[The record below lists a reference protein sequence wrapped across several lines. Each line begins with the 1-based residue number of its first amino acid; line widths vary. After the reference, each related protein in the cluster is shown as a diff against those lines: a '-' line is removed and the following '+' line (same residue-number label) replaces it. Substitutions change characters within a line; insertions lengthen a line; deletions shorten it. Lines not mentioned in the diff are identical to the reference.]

1 MRNYETLAQ
10 ITTPY
15 DHVYLSPHL
24 DDAVLS
30 CGGAIASY
38 TAAGARVLV
47 ITICT
52 AIPTRDQLGP
62 LAEEFHGD
70 WNLKHEEAVTA
81 RLQEDILAMQR
92 VGADYLWVGALDAI
106 YRKPFQ
112 YDTRETLFGSP
123 LSDDPLYGELA
134 SLFPMVQQHLAGAT
148 FYAPLGVGLHVD
160 HQVTFEVASQVFH
173 GNLALYEDV
182 YYALL
187 PGEVEKRMAMLPGHY
202 IASTVDISN
211 QLQRKIGAIDAYA
224 SQVPELFGGSEA
236 MTTAISAYAERL
248 RPADGSYGERIWLP
262 APATLVS

>member
-1 MRNYETLAQ
+1 MQHYRSLEQ
-10 ITTPY
+10 ISTHY
-15 DHVYLSPHL
+15 QHVYLSPHL
-24 DDAVLS
+24 DDAILS
-30 CGGAIASY
+30 CGGAIASHV
-38 TAAGARVLV
+38 ASGSRVLV

-52 AIPTRDQLGP
+52 AVPTRDQLGP

-81 RLQEDILAMQR
+81 RLQEDVLAMER
-92 VGADYLWVGALDAI
+92 VGADYFWVGALDAI

-112 YDTRETLFGSP
+112 YDTRENLFGTP
-123 LSDDPLYGELA
+123 LSDDPLYGELTR
-134 SLFPMVQQHLAGAT
+134 LLPEVQRQLAGAT

-160 HQVTFEVASQVFH
+160 HQITFEVASQVFS
-173 GNLALYEDV
+173 GNLAFYEDV

-187 PGEVEKRMAMLPGHY
+187 PGEVEKRLSMLPGHY

-236 MTTAISAYAERL
+236 MATAISVYAEQL
-248 RPADGSYGERIWLP
+248 RPAERTYGERIWLP